1 MTWRIVLLAG
11 AAGLALAGCGRQQ
24 VSPGQ
29 PPRPAA
35 AALTAQLAEPAPPT
49 LPKRRPGLW
58 KQTVIGSG
66 ATQVS
71 RLCLDADADA
81 KLAIWGSQTGGS
93 ICAEQEVRPSA
104 GGWAF
109 HSRCDLNSSGTVVS
123 DGVATGDFNSNY
135 AVEVQSTTTGA
146 TAAQMNGA
154 HKISIQAQWQGPCP
168 VGMKPGD
175 MSLPN
180 GVKINMLRLGSEV
193 K

>member
-1 MTWRIVLLAG
+1 MMVG
-11 AAGLALAGCGRQQ
+11 AVSLVLAGCDRQQ
-24 VSPGQ
+24 
-29 PPRPAA
+29 AA
-35 AALTAQLAEPAPPT
+35 KNDIQVPTTAKAQGPEAAPAPPT
-49 LPKRRPGLW
+49 LPKRRLGLW
-58 KQTVIGSG
+58 KQTVVGAG

-71 RLCLDADADA
+71 RVCLDENAEA
-81 KLAIWGSQTGGS
+81 KLAIWGSQSGKN
-93 ICAEQEVRPSA
+93 ICVEQEVRPFA

-135 AVEVQSTTTGA
+135 GVEIQSTTTGA

-168 VGMKPGD
+168 VGMIPGD